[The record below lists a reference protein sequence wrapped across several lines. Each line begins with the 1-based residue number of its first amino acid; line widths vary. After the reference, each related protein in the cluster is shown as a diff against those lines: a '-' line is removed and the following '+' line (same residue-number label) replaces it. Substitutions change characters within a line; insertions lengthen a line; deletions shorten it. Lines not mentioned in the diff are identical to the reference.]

1 MFIIFG
7 IASQKWPTTEALIT
21 ESDLKNGTTGFGTKA
36 YWPIVK
42 YNYQIGDEK
51 FIGKRIA
58 FGKYGT
64 KWNNTY
70 KKEIAQNISERYKI
84 GQSTLVHYLPFW
96 KNISVLEAGFSW
108 GALGLFAI
116 GFFWMFMGLYLLNL
130 K

>member
-70 KKEIAQNISERYKI
+70 KKEIARIFQNDTKLDNPHSFIICHSGKI
-84 GQSTLVHYLPFW
+84 FQCW
-96 KNISVLEAGFSW
+96 KQDFHG
-108 GALGLFAI
+108 GL
-116 GFFWMFMGLYLLNL
+116 
-130 K
+130 